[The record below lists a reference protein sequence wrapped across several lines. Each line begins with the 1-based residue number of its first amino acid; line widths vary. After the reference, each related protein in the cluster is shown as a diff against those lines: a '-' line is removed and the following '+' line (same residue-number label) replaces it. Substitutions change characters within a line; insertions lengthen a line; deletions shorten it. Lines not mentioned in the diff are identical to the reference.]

1 MIQEGKTAYIE
12 IKNLEQLQRI
22 LEDQQK
28 RTVTLEET
36 REVGQSLIDFFAVLA
51 ADETNEMVEA
61 DEYE

>member
-28 RTVTLEET
+28 RTVTLEEA

-51 ADETNEMVEA
+51 ADETSEMVEA